1 MPPSVEYGWYTGEYG
16 GSAIDREEWPARS
29 RAARVWLRRLCSTAR
44 VTPYGADS
52 WPMAVCAVADAMADL
67 DAAERKASVSAASI
81 GSVSTSYDATR
92 GGALDLSP
100 AGRERALLDAAKAH
114 LHVYAGVL

>member
-1 MPPSVEYGWYTGEYG
+1 MPPSVEYSWYADEYG
-16 GSAIDREEWPARS
+16 GSAIGREEWPARS
-29 RAARVWLRRLCSTAR
+29 REARGYLRRLCSTAR

-52 WPMAVCAVADAMADL
+52 WSMAVCAVADRMAEL
-67 DAAERKASVSAASI
+67 DGAEARAAVSSASI

>member
-1 MPPSVEYGWYTGEYG
+1 MPPSVEYGFYAEEYG
-16 GSAIDREEWPARS
+16 GSAIGREEWPARS
-29 RAARVWLRRLCSTAR
+29 REARGYLRRLCSTAR

-67 DAAERKASVSAASI
+67 DAAERKAAVSSASI
-81 GSVSTSYDATR
+81 GSVSTSWDATR
-92 GGALDLSP
+92 GGSIDLSP
-100 AGRERALLDAAKAH
+100 SGRERALLDAAKAH